1 MTQPRRQSSLSGANP
16 VAPAPE
22 PPVVV
27 TSTERRAEAAAQPA
41 DPAEPPATTR
51 TAPRPDGPPAQQ
63 RKYPPKVSFYQD
75 PEDTARLR
83 AAYRHTLAATS
94 DRSLS
99 DFITRVVM
107 AEVERLENQYNGGQ
121 PFPSLG
127 AGEIPQGRPV
137 GE

>member
-1 MTQPRRQSSLSGANP
+1 MNQPARRKSSLSGADP
-16 VAPAPE
+16 VAPVPE
-22 PPVVV
+22 SPAVATPTQIRP
-27 TSTERRAEAAAQPA
+27 TSLP
-41 DPAEPPATTR
+41 
-51 TAPRPDGPPAQQ
+51 PPAQPQPARTRTRTDRRLAQQ
-63 RKYPPKVSFYQD
+63 RRYPPKVSFYQD

-107 AEVERLENQYNGGQ
+107 AEVGRLENEYNGGQ
-121 PFPSLG
+121 PFPSVG

>member
-1 MTQPRRQSSLSGANP
+1 MTQSARRRSSLSSARRRSSLSGANP

-22 PPVVV
+22 PPADV
-27 TSTERRAEAAAQPA
+27 TPTLAEPAAQPA
-41 DPAEPPATTR
+41 RQR
-51 TAPRPDGPPAQQ
+51 TDQQPVQQ

-107 AEVERLENQYNGGQ
+107 AEVERLENQYNGGH
-121 PFPSLG
+121 PFPSVGPG
-127 AGEIPQGRPV
+127 AIPQGRPV

>member
-1 MTQPRRQSSLSGANP
+1 MNQPRRKSSLSDANP

-22 PPVVV
+22 PPAVA
-27 TSTERRAEAAAQPA
+27 TPETTPAEPAQPA
-41 DPAEPPATTR
+41 STTATTKTNQR
-51 TAPRPDGPPAQQ
+51 TNRQPTP
-63 RKYPPKVSFYQD
+63 RKYPPKVSFYQN

-107 AEVERLENQYNGGQ
+107 AEVERLENQYHGGQ
-121 PFPSLG
+121 PFPSVG
-127 AGEIPQGRPV
+127 AGKIPQGRPV

>member
-1 MTQPRRQSSLSGANP
+1 MNQPRRKSSLSGANP
-16 VAPAPE
+16 VAPVPPAVATPTETTPAE
-22 PPVVV
+22 P
-27 TSTERRAEAAAQPA
+27 AQPA
-41 DPAEPPATTR
+41 STTATTR
-51 TAPRPDGPPAQQ
+51 TTQRTDRQPTPQ
-63 RKYPPKVSFYQD
+63 RKYPPKVSFYQN

-107 AEVERLENQYNGGQ
+107 AEVERLENQYNGAQ
-121 PFPSLG
+121 PFPSVG

>member
-1 MTQPRRQSSLSGANP
+1 MNQPTRRKSSLSGANP

-22 PPVVV
+22 PPP
-27 TSTERRAEAAAQPA
+27 AAASTVEVSPAKTAGPAVSTIGTRQGASSQPK
-41 DPAEPPATTR
+41 
-51 TAPRPDGPPAQQ
+51 Q

-83 AAYRHTLAATS
+83 AAYRHTLANTA

-99 DFITRVVM
+99 DFIQRVVM
-107 AEVERLENQYNGGQ
+107 AEVERLEGQYNSGK
-121 PFPSLG
+121 PFPSVG
-127 AGEIPQGRPV
+127 AGELPQGRPV